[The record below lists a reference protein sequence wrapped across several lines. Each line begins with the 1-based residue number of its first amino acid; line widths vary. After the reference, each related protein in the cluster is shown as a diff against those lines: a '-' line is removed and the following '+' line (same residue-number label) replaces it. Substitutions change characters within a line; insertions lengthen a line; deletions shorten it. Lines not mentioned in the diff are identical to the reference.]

1 MNPAYSVYF
10 LLDSEDEYS
19 AIMAASADV
28 RQYENN
34 KLQVGFLNF
43 FHIWKPIPSELDSF
57 QRFWL
62 ISAWSANEDALLKL
76 YHSIDVFDWEKDEFL
91 IYDSNF
97 YDPYP
102 VIGAF
107 FGERKMK
114 RIAMP
119 IMRYII
125 DRQAALNLDIK

>member
-43 FHIWKPIPSELDSF
+43 FHI
-57 QRFWL
+57 
-62 ISAWSANEDALLKL
+62 
-76 YHSIDVFDWEKDEFL
+76 
-91 IYDSNF
+91 
-97 YDPYP
+97 
-102 VIGAF
+102 
-107 FGERKMK
+107 
-114 RIAMP
+114 
-119 IMRYII
+119 
-125 DRQAALNLDIK
+125 